1 MVELNF
7 QGTHHGVDPILQT
20 SERTGCGKD
29 AQDSD
34 LRSCQDQAISTIN
47 ERVGQFIRSWISS
60 YDSALSLT

>member
-20 SERTGCGKD
+20 SKRTGCGED

-34 LRSCQDQAISTIN
+34 LRSCQDQAISTIS
-47 ERVGQFIRSWISS
+47 ERVGQLICSWIRS